1 MNRLRVF
8 NLNER
13 VGSKNRW
20 QVRWRVNGRDASRQF
35 RTKAAARDFH
45 AKLILA
51 DGEDFDPATKLPQ
64 SWSKT
69 ATETTATTCYALVV
83 ACLAHK
89 WPGWAATTRKSELET
104 LTLIAQTLVRGGAAP
119 GEETTEHL
127 RQWLAEAALIDPPE
141 SFNDL
146 TNRCR
151 GDDDAAAHRWLTKH
165 SLPITELDT
174 EIAEGLL
181 EVLAQRRD
189 GNGPVSAV
197 VIRRRRTQFGAF
209 LKYCVR
215 RGHLPT
221 DPLATTD
228 WKAPLVDR
236 EVARALLMSPTD
248 VERLLEVMRDCG
260 KVGPRLVAFFATLF
274 YAGLRPSEALALTT
288 DDLTLPRSGWG
299 EIVVRNAL
307 TSPGRRF
314 TNDGSRRDR
323 RHLKWR
329 SQSSTRHVPIPPI
342 LVTHLRRHVHSYPTP
357 TDLPLFTNSVGNPL
371 DHGRY
376 CKVFSAAKKAAFD
389 ASSPLQRST
398 PYDLRHANATL
409 LLNAGGSVA
418 DTARRLGH
426 SPDVLL
432 RVYAGVMTT
441 DEALSNRRIDMLLGR
456 VFNQTDARQQS
467 VSKYPDPPNEGVI
480 NEPTTTSSTRKTTS
494 QTPTATP

>member
-1 MNRLRVF
+1 VNRLHVF
-8 NLNER
+8 NLGQR
-13 VGSKNRW
+13 AGSKNRW
-20 QVRWRVNGRDASRQF
+20 QVRWRINGKDASRQF

-51 DGEDFDPATKLPQ
+51 DGDAFDRATKLPQ

-69 ATETTATTCYALVV
+69 ATETTAPTCYALVV
-83 ACLAHK
+83 AYLAHK
-89 WPGWAATTRKSELET
+89 WPSWAATTRKSEHET
-104 LTLIAQTLVRGGAAP
+104 LTLVAQTLLRGGAAP
-119 GEETTEHL
+119 GKPEAEHL
-127 RQWLAEAALIDPPE
+127 RRWLAEAALIDPPE
-141 SFNDL
+141 AFNDL
-146 TNRCR
+146 TTRCR

-174 EIAEGLL
+174 EIAEGIL
-181 EVLAQRRD
+181 EVLARRRD

-221 DPLATTD
+221 DPLAASD
-228 WKAPLVDR
+228 WKAPLIDR
-236 EVARALLMSPTD
+236 EVARDLLMSPTD
-248 VERLLEVMRDCG
+248 VERLLDVMRHCG

-274 YAGLRPSEALALTT
+274 YAGFRPSEAIALTI
-288 DDLTLPRSGWG
+288 DDLTLPSNGWG
-299 EIVVRNAL
+299 EIVVGNAV

-314 TNDGSRRDR
+314 TNDGSPRDR

-329 SQSSTRHVPIPPI
+329 SRTSTRHVPIPPK
-342 LVTHLRRHVHSYPTP
+342 LVTHLRRHVHSYPTA
-357 TDLPLFTNSVGNPL
+357 TDSPLFTNSVGNPL

-389 ASSPLQRST
+389 ASSPLQRT
-398 PYDLRHANATL
+398 KPYDLRHANATL
-409 LLNAGGSVA
+409 LLNAGVSAA

-441 DEALSNRRIDMLLGR
+441 DEALSNTRIDAILASAPTPIE
-456 VFNQTDARQQS
+456 N
-467 VSKYPDPPNEGVI
+467 PN
-480 NEPTTTSSTRKTTS
+480 N
-494 QTPTATP
+494 

>member
-1 MNRLRVF
+1 VNRLHVF
-8 NLNER
+8 NLGQR
-13 VGSKNRW
+13 AGSKNPW
-20 QVRWRVNGRDASRQF
+20 QVRWRINGKDASRQF

-51 DGEDFDPATKLPQ
+51 DGEAFDPATKLPQ

-83 ACLAHK
+83 AYLAHK
-89 WPGWAATTRKSELET
+89 WPGWAATTRKSEHET
-104 LTLIAQTLVRGGAAP
+104 LTLVAQTVLRDGAAP
-119 GEETTEHL
+119 GKPDAEHL
-127 RQWLAEAALIDPPE
+127 RRWLAEAALIDPPE
-141 SFNDL
+141 FFNDL
-146 TNRCR
+146 TSRCR
-151 GDDDAAAHRWLTKH
+151 DDRDAAAHRWLTKH
-165 SLPITELDT
+165 SMPITELDT
-174 EIAEGLL
+174 EIAERFL

-197 VIRRRRTQFGAF
+197 VINRRRTQFGAF

-215 RGHLPT
+215 RGHLPS
-221 DPLATTD
+221 DPLATSD

-236 EVARALLMSPTD
+236 EVARDLLLSQTD

-274 YAGLRPSEALALTT
+274 YAGLRPSEALALTA
-288 DDLTLPRSGWG
+288 DDLTLSSSGWG
-299 EIVVRNAL
+299 EIVVRNAV

-314 TNDGSRRDR
+314 TNDGSPRDR

-329 SQSSTRHVPIPPI
+329 SQTSTRHVPIPPI
-342 LVTHLRRHVHSYPTP
+342 LVTYLRRHVHSYPTA
-357 TDLPLFTNSVGNPL
+357 TDLPLFTNRVGNPL

-441 DEALSNRRIDMLLGR
+441 DQVTNNTRIDAILASAPR
-456 VFNQTDARQQS
+456 HQS
-467 VSKYPDPPNEGVI
+467 KI
-480 NEPTTTSSTRKTTS
+480 PTTEGNNNENHTHKVR
-494 QTPTATP
+494 TPRA